1 VTRGQLV
8 SRVAAKLGFS
18 TSEEIGFLQAWANE
32 GVVDVLLK
40 TRVYVDIGVATLTSG
55 ESLYRGDVNAL
66 AIHDVITR
74 GWELRT
80 PAELDA
86 GMRGIAFQGDLIQ
99 VSPPPS
105 EDTEILFRYVPEP
118 TPMSADSH
126 DPSDPTY
133 GGIPNEYHRAVEYY
147 MLWQGA
153 EYDDKQAALSPKDY
167 RGAYESEC
175 LDIRKRERRKG
186 TRRLSRIPIPGGA

>member
-1 VTRGQLV
+1 MTRGQLV

-18 TSEEIGFLQAWANE
+18 TSEEVGFLQAWANE
-32 GVVDVLLK
+32 AVIDVLQR
-40 TRVYVDIGVATLTSG
+40 TRAYVDIGVATLTSG

-66 AIHDVITR
+66 AILDVVTR

-99 VSPPPS
+99 VSPTPS

-118 TPMSADSH
+118 APMESDDH
-126 DPSDPTY
+126 DPSSPTY
-133 GGIPNEYHRAVEYY
+133 GGIPNEYHRALEYY

-167 RGAYESEC
+167 RGAYESEV

-186 TRRLSRIPIPGGA
+186 TRRLSRIRVPGA